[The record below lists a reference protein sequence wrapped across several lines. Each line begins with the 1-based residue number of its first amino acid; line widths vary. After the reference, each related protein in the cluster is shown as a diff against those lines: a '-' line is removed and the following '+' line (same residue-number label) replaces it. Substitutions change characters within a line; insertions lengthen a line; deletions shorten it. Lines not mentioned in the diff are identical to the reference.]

1 MDISPSKQLRNIV
14 QLCTASSLHHQ
25 VWHANKTLSCSIV
38 HPGLP
43 DQLEASTRI
52 LLALP
57 PSVRAATF
65 PVSGIIGIAV
75 FALLLTAIVVSLV
88 VFKCRKARGLA
99 EGKTDPEK
107 AESNE
112 TGLDKGSKTE
122 SATEDEEE
130 DRQDESQCPQQTAPA
145 SCLPCSLCEYQPQTE
160 TDDLTN
166 IVQLIGVTF
175 VITTIVW
182 AAVFKNGIKFS
193 STELG
198 IDFNWHPILMTI
210 SLLFLYGNGR
220 LPSTRLL
227 CNS

>member
-1 MDISPSKQLRNIV
+1 MDKCKYLFLWNAPV
-14 QLCTASSLHHQ
+14 AC
-25 VWHANKTLSCSIV
+25 NKR
-38 HPGLP
+38 P
-43 DQLEASTRI
+43 
-52 LLALP
+52 
-57 PSVRAATF
+57 
-65 PVSGIIGIAV
+65 
-75 FALLLTAIVVSLV
+75 IVVNSTNSREIQWEVIWEGDWPIGWEIKKTPLARHSIHGGYQQLQYCWV
-88 VFKCRKARGLA
+88 QIDTTRGLRLR
-99 EGKTDPEK
+99 GR
-107 AESNE
+107 
-112 TGLDKGSKTE
+112 LDT
-122 SATEDEEE
+122 TEDEEE

-145 SCLPCSLCEYQPQTE
+145 SCLPGSLCEYQPQTE

-166 IVQLIGVTF
+166 ILQLIGVTF